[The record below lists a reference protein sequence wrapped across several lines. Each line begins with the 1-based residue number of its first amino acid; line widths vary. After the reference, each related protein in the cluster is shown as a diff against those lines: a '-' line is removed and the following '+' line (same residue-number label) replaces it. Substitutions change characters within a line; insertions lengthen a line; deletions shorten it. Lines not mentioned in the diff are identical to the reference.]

1 MTIKVKLLGTYGAA
15 MLLTIIMGFSAIV
28 LFNSASSSVNRVV
41 KSDAVKLAKS
51 GELDTLAVNLIAS
64 EQAMMLSMSLGDSH
78 GADTARGRL
87 ESDLMH
93 FRDLIDQFR
102 PLLVT
107 EEGRVKIAKMEQASS
122 QLARQ
127 QGQFQSILKSGKMD
141 EAQKFF
147 AEQLVP
153 TSSAMSEVANS
164 LSQGAKRRISDS
176 GSDLEKTVYG
186 GRLTES
192 ILMLLSAGI
201 GLWIYI
207 VIMKLDTQLR
217 HSVEELRQGSQQL
230 RSAAG
235 EVSSASQSLAE
246 ESSEQA
252 ARIEETSAST
262 EEINSMAKHN
272 REGAQN
278 AANLMEEAAK
288 STEESNR
295 EMAECVLAMKE
306 IGDSS
311 ARIANTLKLIDK
323 IAFQTNILALN
334 AAVEAARAGEA
345 GMGFAVVAEEVRNLA
360 QQCATA
366 SQEISGLIDQSV
378 SNSDAG
384 RIKIAKLSETGQKVN
399 QVFTSLK
406 VLVEEISLSS
416 EEQGRGIEQ
425 IGRAIHKMEAGT
437 QKSAANAEESAAA
450 AEELNAQS
458 AQLMH
463 VASSLGDMVGLS
475 DPTAAETTRR
485 SSVGAV
491 HVTRGAKILR
501 AGTVHPV
508 FPRASSDNS
517 VSVADSEFESF

>member
-1 MTIKVKLLGTYGAA
+1 MTIKVKLLGIYGAA
-15 MLLTIIMGFSAIV
+15 MLLTIIMGFSAIF
-28 LFNSASSSVNRVV
+28 LFNSASSSVNRVIE
-41 KSDAVKLAKS
+41 SDAVKLSKS
-51 GELDTLAVNLIAS
+51 GELDTLAANLIAN
-64 EQAMMLSMSLGDSH
+64 EQSMMLSTSLGDGG
-78 GADTARGRL
+78 GAATARHRL
-87 ESDLMH
+87 DSNLMR

-107 EEGRVKIAKMEQASS
+107 EEGRVKITKMEQQSNLLTH
-122 QLARQ
+122 QLEA
-127 QGQFQSILKSGKMD
+127 FQSILQSGKMAQ
-141 EAQKFF
+141 AQKFLT
-147 AEQLVP
+147 EQLVP
-153 TSSAMSEVANS
+153 TSSSMSEVATS
-164 LSQGAKRRISDS
+164 LSQGAKRRMSDS
-176 GSDLEKTVYG
+176 GSDLKGTVYG
-186 GRLTES
+186 GRMTAS

-201 GLWIYI
+201 GAWIYM
-207 VIMKLDTQLR
+207 VIINLDKQLR
-217 HSVEELRQGSQQL
+217 HSAEELREGSQQL

-235 EVSSASQSLAE
+235 EVSSASQGLAQ

-252 ARIEETSAST
+252 SMIEETSAAT

-272 REGAQN
+272 RESAQN
-278 AANLMEEAAK
+278 ATILMEEAAK

-295 EMAECVLAMKE
+295 EMAECVQAMKE

-366 SQEISGLIDQSV
+366 SQEISELIDQSV

-384 RIKIAKLSETGQKVN
+384 RVKIDKLSETGQKVN
-399 QVFTSLK
+399 QVFASLK
-406 VLVEEISLSS
+406 VLVEEISVSS

-425 IGRAIHKMEAGT
+425 IGRAVQKMEVGT

-450 AEELNAQS
+450 AEELTAQS

-463 VASSLGDMVGLS
+463 VAVALGDMVGLS
-475 DPTAAETTRR
+475 DTTVPAATKRPSFSVAQKADLQSQHGAPGIYPTA
-485 SSVGAV
+485 S
-491 HVTRGAKILR
+491 
-501 AGTVHPV
+501 
-508 FPRASSDNS
+508 
-517 VSVADSEFESF
+517 